1 MSTTQIK
8 AVRNHRDRQRKRGI
22 ARVEVQVPECDVPL
36 VREIAGALR
45 GDPERAQRTRAALQR
60 ALRPQASESLL
71 DLLACDLPDEVVEEA
86 LERPR
91 DLGRDPH
98 L

>member
-1 MSTTQIK
+1 METTQTR

-22 ARVEVQVPECDVPL
+22 ARVELQVPECDAPL
-36 VREIAGALR
+36 LREIAGALR
-45 GDPERAQRTRAALQR
+45 EDPERAQRTRAALQQ
-60 ALRPQASESLL
+60 ALGPAASESLL
-71 DLLACDLPDEVVEEA
+71 ELLACDLPDEVVEEA

-91 DLGRDPH
+91 DLGRDPS